1 MSEFSD
7 RPLVAGSLIGTRS
20 FRVDKLGRLT
30 GVTHREV
37 WKPGVNTAEC
47 RKGMG
52 LTWNMGGLVIPGTI
66 HHYLT
71 GGQLHVS
78 GGFPDVKAEPEP
90 TEAETAHQVAS
101 LGCACGFYAYT
112 DNEANP
118 HHEDGNVLAVVE
130 ASGVATVGT
139 RGFRAEK
146 AEIVAFVA
154 PGRPKVRNVWDR
166 YSEWSNDHFALSGV
180 IVVLSVLGAVFGTT
194 FFMTAGLW
202 ALGIAAF
209 ALGTTGAIATIGAN
223 LHGQQLDFQDI
234 RQKRDHLSAEA
245 FARVQRNYPDVP
257 VFRSLSA
264 ALDRF
269 PLSAQPEPTPD
280 DEDFWTRGI

>member
-52 LTWNMGGLVIPGTI
+52 LTWNMGGLITPATLY
-66 HHYLT
+66 HYL
-71 GGQLHVS
+71 GGGTVV
-78 GGFPDVKAEPEP
+78 PDVKAKPEVEPGP
-90 TEAETAHQVAS
+90 DEAPHQVAS

-154 PGRPKVRNVWDR
+154 PGRPKVRNLWDR
-166 YSEWSNDHFALSGV
+166 YSEWSDDHFALSGV
-180 IVVLSVLGAVFGTT
+180 IVVLSVLGAIFGTA

-209 ALGTTGAIATIGAN
+209 ALGASGAIATIGAN
-223 LHGQQLDFQDI
+223 LHGQQLDFHDS

-269 PLSAQPEPTPD
+269 PLSAPPEPTPD